1 MKKESINSVA
11 TLVLLTAV
19 VVFIAAHVFQIGV
32 LNAVSISIYI
42 LGMLTLLR
50 VQFCVGRS
58 LTVLGALSNLTA
70 IVSNH
75 CTMPVYDNLDKI
87 GVDYVHSIATAST
100 RFPLLCDRFSLF
112 GGNAIASIGDFTIV
126 AGVIIILLQKFLRK
140 A

>member
-1 MKKESINSVA
+1 LKKETINIAA
-11 TLVLLTAV
+11 TSFLMTSV
-19 VVFIAAHVFQIGV
+19 VVFIAAHVFQISA

-70 IVSNH
+70 LVSNH

-112 GGNAIASIGDFTIV
+112 GGNAIASIGDFLIV
-126 AGVIIILLQKFLRK
+126 TGVIIILLQKFLRK